1 MNKESLIY
9 VAGHTGMVGSSIV
22 RNLQAKGY
30 TNLILRSRSE
40 LDLLNQ
46 ADVFKFFE
54 EYKPE
59 FVFVASAK
67 VGGIIGNKTYP
78 ADFIYQNL
86 VIETNIIHAAHV
98 HSAKKLLFLG
108 SSCIYPKLAP
118 QPMDES
124 VLLTSPLEPSNEY
137 YAIAKIAGIK
147 LCEAYRKQHGDNF
160 ISAMPTNLYGP
171 NDTYDLQNSH
181 VLPAMLRKFYEAK
194 ERGDKEVVLWGTGS
208 PFREFLH
215 TDDLADACVFLMESY
230 NEMEHINIGTGKEI
244 SIKELAE
251 TVQKVVGFE
260 GKLVFDTSKPD
271 GTPRKLLDVSKL
283 HKLGWKHKIELQE
296 GIEKTYDSFLQES
309 KAGTLRGA

>member
-1 MNKESLIY
+1 
-9 VAGHTGMVGSSIV
+9 MVGSSIV

-30 TNLILRSRSE
+30 TNLILRTRNE

-46 ADVFKFFE
+46 ADVFNFFK

-59 FVFVASAK
+59 YVFVASAK

-86 VIETNIIHAAHV
+86 VVETNIIHAAHV
-98 HSAKKLLFLG
+98 HGAKKLLFLG

-147 LCEAYRKQHGDNF
+147 LCEAYRKQYGDNF

-230 NEMEHINIGTGKEI
+230 NEMEHINVGTGKEI

-271 GTPRKLLDVSKL
+271 GTPRKLLNVNKL
-283 HKLGWKHKIELQE
+283 HNLGWKHKIELQE
-296 GIEKTYDSFLQES
+296 GIEKTYASFLQELKS
-309 KAGTLRGA
+309 GTLRGA